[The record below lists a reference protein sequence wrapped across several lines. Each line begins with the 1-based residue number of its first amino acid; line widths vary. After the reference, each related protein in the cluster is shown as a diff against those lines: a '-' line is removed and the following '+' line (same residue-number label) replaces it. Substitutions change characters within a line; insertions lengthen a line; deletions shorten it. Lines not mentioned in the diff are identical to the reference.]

1 MSTDLTNISIS
12 NGTDY
17 YDYDMEDSLAINW
30 VELGP
35 NLVMYAITFILGI
48 IGNCLILVAVIRQ
61 TYVKS
66 SPVNVFLASLASADL
81 LLILVCLP
89 LKVSMHRGAGTGRG
103 GTGGPQ
109 APPKFQ
115 KVNASEDTGPPKFS
129 RSISSGPLKD
139 F

>member
-1 MSTDLTNISIS
+1 MSTDLTNISIG

-89 LKVSMHRGAGTGRG
+89 LKVSMHYIDIFEYFH
-103 GTGGPQ
+103 
-109 APPKFQ
+109 KY
-115 KVNASEDTGPPKFS
+115 
-129 RSISSGPLKD
+129 SG
-139 F
+139 